1 MTDRQE
7 ALLKKADRALD
18 TSRLILEDGDAEGAV
33 SRAYYAC
40 FYVAL
45 AALLG
50 YNESPRT
57 HRGVHHRFRELVV
70 LPGLVPAD
78 LGRTLPYAAG
88 VRERADYEA
97 LSVTDESAA
106 ADLLADAERFV
117 AVVRALV
124 DGSEKG
130 S

>member
-1 MTDRQE
+1 MTDRQG
-7 ALLKKADRALD
+7 ALLRKADRALE
-18 TSRLILEDGDAEGAV
+18 TSRLILDDGDAEGAV

-40 FYVAL
+40 FYVAQ
-45 AALLG
+45 AALLRHG
-50 YNESPRT
+50 ESPRT

-70 LPGLVPAD
+70 PGLVPAD
-78 LGRTLPYAAG
+78 LGHTLPYAAG

-117 AVVRALV
+117 TVVRELV
-124 DGSEKG
+124 AESEEEG
-130 S
+130 

>member
-1 MTDRQE
+1 MTDRQA
-7 ALLKKADRALD
+7 ALLQKADRALE
-18 TSRLILEDGDAEGAV
+18 TARLALDDGDAEGSV

-45 AALLG
+45 AVLLG
-50 YNESPRT
+50 HGESPRT

-70 LPGLVPAD
+70 LPGLVPAE

-106 ADLLADAERFV
+106 ADLLGDAERFV
-117 AVVRALV
+117 AVVCELV
-124 DGSEKG
+124 NGAGQAD
-130 S
+130 